1 MWVVLVATVVL
12 LNVFMAALLAYT
24 LDKSRERE
32 EAEVRKTVEN
42 LALLLDRSVTGLASE
57 IDISLQGV
65 QAYLERKLAGGR
77 GQDAGELN
85 ALLASREN
93 WLAQVAEIRVTD
105 ASGAVRFGHGV
116 TPQTTASYSDREF
129 FSAHRSSSGHG
140 TLASKLL
147 FGRVNKQWIHVFSR
161 RYNQPDGSFAGVVT
175 AAVPVRYF
183 LQLLS
188 GLDLGPHGIA
198 LMRDLDMTLVA
209 RHPPSAL
216 EAGRTGS
223 VGGSPE
229 LTALVASGNAS
240 GTFYSDNTADGIRR
254 TSAYRRLADMP
265 AFVVVGLGEEDYLAQ
280 WHDDLRK
287 AVGLGMLFLLVSG
300 GAAWLLGRQVAA
312 SERANRRRQVLLQ
325 HASDGIHI
333 LDLQGCVVEAS
344 DSFCRMLGYPLG
356 EVVGMHLSR
365 WETNIG
371 IEAVHE
377 ILAGRNG
384 QQEQLIV
391 ETQHRRRDGSTYP
404 AEVSLSLVELDGER
418 YIFAATRDI
427 GERKRA
433 AENQRIAATAFDAQV
448 GMLITDA
455 AQVILRVNTAFTAIT
470 GYSAEEA
477 VGRTP
482 HMLSSGRHNAAFYAA
497 MWQAIETTG
506 SWQGEVWNRR
516 KNGEEY
522 PQVLSIGAVR
532 DETGRVTHYVASLGD
547 ITARKASE
555 AQIRHLALFDAL
567 TGLANRRLLM
577 ERLEQ
582 AQRACEQQR
591 CLGAL
596 LFIDL
601 DNFKSVNDTIGH
613 HQGDRLLE
621 QVAARLLARVG
632 AGDTVARLAGDEFVV
647 LLGELGAYALE
658 ATRQAERF
666 ATRLLAELGKPYV
679 LEDTEYRGSASI
691 GVALFGEQ
699 AGESVEEPLKRAD
712 LAMYQAKSAG
722 RNSLCFFDPQMQ
734 AQLRERA
741 ELDVGLRLAL
751 EKGQFILYYQPQVEG
766 GRGIVG
772 AEALVRWQHPEQGL
786 ISPARFIPVAEENG
800 LIVPLG
806 RWVLETAC
814 TRLARWAR
822 DPRLA
827 GLSLSV
833 NVSASQFCRDDF
845 VADVLGIL
853 DSTGAPPERLKL
865 ELTES
870 LLVTEIE
877 GVIAKMEALKA
888 RGVSFSLDDFGT
900 GYSSLA
906 YLKRLPFDQLKI
918 DQSFVRDI
926 LVDPNDAEIARMTI
940 VLAASLGIAVVAEG
954 VESVAQ
960 RDFLAEQGCRLYQG
974 YLFGRPVPAGDF
986 EALLVEDCLAE

>member
-24 LDKSRERE
+24 LDKSRERK

-65 QAYLERKLAGGR
+65 QAYLERELAGGR
-77 GQDAGELN
+77 GQDAAELN
-85 ALLASREN
+85 ALLQSREN
-93 WLAQVAEIRVTD
+93 WLAQIAEIRVTD

-129 FSAHRSSSGHG
+129 FIAHRSDSGHG

-147 FGRVNKQWIHVFSR
+147 FGRINKLWVHVFSR
-161 RYNQPDGSFAGVVT
+161 RYNHPDGSFAGVVT

-183 LQLLS
+183 QQLLS

-198 LMRDLDMTLVA
+198 LMRDLDMTLVT

-216 EAGRTGS
+216 DAGRTGS

-229 LTALVASGNAS
+229 LAALVASGDAS
-240 GTFYSDNTADGIRR
+240 GTFSSDNTADGVRR

-265 AFVVVGLGEEDYLAQ
+265 AFVVVGLGEEDYLVQ
-280 WHDDLRK
+280 WRDDLRK
-287 AVGLGMLFLLVSG
+287 AVGLGVLFLLVSG
-300 GAAWLLGRQVAA
+300 GAAWLLGRQLAA
-312 SERANRRRQVLLQ
+312 SERANRRSQVLLQ

-333 LDLQGCVVEAS
+333 LDLQGYVVEAS
-344 DSFCRMLGYPLG
+344 GSFCRMLGYPLR

-365 WETNIG
+365 WEANIG
-371 IEAVHE
+371 IEAVRE
-377 ILAGRNG
+377 ALAGR
-384 QQEQLIV
+384 EQLIV

-404 AEVSLSLVELDGER
+404 AEISLSLVELDGER

-433 AENQRIAATAFDAQV
+433 AEDQRIAATAFDAQV

-470 GYSAEEA
+470 GYSAAEA

-482 HMLSSGRHNAAFYAA
+482 RMLSSGRHDAAFYAA
-497 MWQAIETTG
+497 MWRAIESTG

-547 ITARKASE
+547 ISARKASE
-555 AQIRHLALFDAL
+555 EQVRRLAFFDAL

-582 AQRACEQQR
+582 AQRACERQH

-621 QVAARLLARVG
+621 QVAARLLARVD

-647 LLGELGAYALE
+647 LLGDLGSCALE
-658 ATRQAERF
+658 ATRQAESI
-666 ATRLLAELGKPYV
+666 ATRLLAELGKPYA
-679 LEDTEYRGSASI
+679 LEATEYRGSASI

-699 AGESVEEPLKRAD
+699 AGESTEEPLKRAD
-712 LAMYQAKSAG
+712 LAMYQAKNAG

-751 EKGQFILYYQPQVEG
+751 EKGQFILYYQPQVED

-772 AEALVRWQHPEQGL
+772 AEALVRWLHPEQGL

-853 DSTGAPPERLKL
+853 ESSGAPPARLKL

-877 GVIAKMEALKA
+877 GVIAKMETLKA

-906 YLKRLPFDQLKI
+906 YLKRLPFDQVKI

-954 VESVAQ
+954 VETVAQ
-960 RDFLAEQGCRLYQG
+960 RDFLAGQGCSLYQG
-974 YLFGRPVPAGDF
+974 YLFGRPVPASDF
-986 EALLVEDCLAE
+986 EALLVEACLAE